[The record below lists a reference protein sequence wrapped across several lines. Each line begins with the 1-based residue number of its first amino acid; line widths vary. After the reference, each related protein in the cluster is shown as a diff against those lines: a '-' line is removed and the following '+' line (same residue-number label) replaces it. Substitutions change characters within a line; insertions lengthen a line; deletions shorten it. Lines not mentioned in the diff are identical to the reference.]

1 MIQSESDENPKLP
14 VGETY
19 HSPKPEQTISRE
31 FRAPDIRLKLRFF
44 PPAVTLVLGMAILL
58 FMGFALLLMP
68 ICRVDDGP
76 VNYFHVFFTA
86 SSAITVTGLVVVETS
101 TYWTF
106 YGQAVICL
114 MILIGGLG
122 WMTFAGSILAGLK
135 LVRLGPRISISQR
148 LAFQEAVGAS
158 TTGETIS
165 KLRDALIIA
174 SVLQLIGGLLLSYHF
189 KNNLGMDLLESL
201 WHGFFQA
208 ISAFN
213 NAGFTT
219 IRDSNSL
226 SMFSNNYF
234 VLIIMGSL
242 IMLGGL
248 GFQVMRDLLLFKWVN
263 RVHVDTKIV
272 VTLSVILWVLGSVVI
287 LALENNS
294 SHFQAIPLSEKI
306 INSSFQSV
314 TARAAGFSTIP
325 FYEVVPA
332 TSFIVMLLMFI
343 GTASASTGG
352 GIRLNTLGILL
363 STALAS
369 VRGREHV
376 TCFRREIDS
385 RQVNRAI
392 TITFFASALVFTVA
406 FILSFTEQGGLK
418 FIYLLFEV
426 CSAVGTVGLSS
437 GITPGLSA
445 VGQIMIIITMFA
457 GRLIPLVLGLSLIDK
472 ERKPTPYRYP
482 QERVR
487 IG

>member
-1 MIQSESDENPKLP
+1 
-14 VGETY
+14 
-19 HSPKPEQTISRE
+19 
-31 FRAPDIRLKLRFF
+31 
-44 PPAVTLVLGMAILL
+44 
-58 FMGFALLLMP
+58 
-68 ICRVDDGP
+68 
-76 VNYFHVFFTA
+76 
-86 SSAITVTGLVVVETS
+86 
-101 TYWTF
+101 
-106 YGQAVICL
+106 
-114 MILIGGLG
+114 
-122 WMTFAGSILAGLK
+122 
-135 LVRLGPRISISQR
+135 
-148 LAFQEAVGAS
+148 
-158 TTGETIS
+158 
-165 KLRDALIIA
+165 
-174 SVLQLIGGLLLSYHF
+174 
-189 KNNLGMDLLESL
+189 
-201 WHGFFQA
+201 
-208 ISAFN
+208 
-213 NAGFTT
+213 
-219 IRDSNSL
+219 
-226 SMFSNNYF
+226 
-234 VLIIMGSL
+234 
-242 IMLGGL
+242 MLGGL